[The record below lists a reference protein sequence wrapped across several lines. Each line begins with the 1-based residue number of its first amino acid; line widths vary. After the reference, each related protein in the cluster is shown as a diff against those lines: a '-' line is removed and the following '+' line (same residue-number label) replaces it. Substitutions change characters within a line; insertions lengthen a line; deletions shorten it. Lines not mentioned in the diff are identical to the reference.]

1 MSARND
7 VAANIA
13 IIGAGLVTAAIGSI
27 WPDVIVGLGI
37 AVLNIGSAYEVYEA
51 AMGETDDDG
60 EPPAPHA

>member
-1 MSARND
+1 
-7 VAANIA
+7 
-13 IIGAGLVTAAIGSI
+13 
-27 WPDVIVGLGI
+27 VIVGLGI